1 LPFFVNLIYLTKK
14 EEESSIEEE
23 KKDETEL
30 LYDEATMPLEEVLKR
45 YKKTENKVK
54 KVLDNKK
61 SGGIS
66 ASAKPY
72 HPSPNISGSSS
83 SMSAKRKQRLKDAL
97 DAYGV
102 IEESKLAA
110 SGPIKPPPI
119 TSSADFQK
127 QEELDINEIKK
138 NSLVLD
144 AENHEQDYD
153 EASNLVSLNLFVL
166 LYLLIWTQS
175 WLKLRV
181 DQL

>member
-1 LPFFVNLIYLTKK
+1 
-14 EEESSIEEE
+14 
-23 KKDETEL
+23 
-30 LYDEATMPLEEVLKR
+30 MPLEEVLKR

-54 KVLDNKK
+54 KILDNKK

-102 IEESKLAA
+102 IEEAA

-144 AENHEQDYD
+144 AGEAENHEQDYD

-166 LYLLIWTQS
+166 LYLLIW
-175 WLKLRV
+175 KY
-181 DQL
+181 